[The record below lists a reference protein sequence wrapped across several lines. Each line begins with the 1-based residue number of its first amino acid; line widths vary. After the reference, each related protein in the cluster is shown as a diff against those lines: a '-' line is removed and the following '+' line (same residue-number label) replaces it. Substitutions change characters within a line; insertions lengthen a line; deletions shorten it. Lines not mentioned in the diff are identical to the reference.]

1 MRKKTPITSRKKT
14 SFSQSIIL
22 LLSIVAGIIVIVI
35 TWNKYFDNPS
45 ETNTPQPTPTHVS
58 EPVSDI
64 PTPTNVPEPTPTN
77 VPEPT
82 PTNVPEPTNTP
93 EPTPTK
99 VPEPTN
105 IPTVPGTIDVSGL
118 SNEKKGW
125 WYTPGGS
132 PGTPATIPSSISTL
146 MNKYDG
152 VWQGNTESKKIYIT
166 MDVGYEYNNNTTKIL
181 DIAKNKN
188 FKINFFITGTILKDN
203 NLKNLAVRM
212 KDEGHLVG
220 NHSYNHPSFPV
231 LLSEKGVQSVIDE
244 MKTVSDAYFSLTGSK
259 IAPFMR
265 PPMGEYSEATTYI
278 MQQLGYKSVF
288 WSFAYRDWLTADQPD
303 EAYALKFISD
313 NLHNGSV
320 LLLHT
325 VSNTNVKILPD
336 LIDIIRE
343 RGYEISLLSE
353 MD

>member
-1 MRKKTPITSRKKT
+1 MKKKSPSASTKKT
-14 SFSQSIIL
+14 SLPLMTAL
-22 LLSIVAGIIVIVI
+22 LLTITAGIIIIVI
-35 TWNKYFDNPS
+35 TWNKYFENPAETNTPTNMPDPTTTNVS
-45 ETNTPQPTPTHVS
+45 EPATTNTPVPTQPLPTNTSRPTPTNTPQPTPT
-58 EPVSDI
+58 ETPK
-64 PTPTNVPEPTPTN
+64 PTPTTTPGTTEPTPIN
-77 VPEPT
+77 
-82 PTNVPEPTNTP
+82 
-93 EPTPTK
+93 
-99 VPEPTN
+99 
-105 IPTVPGTIDVSGL
+105 VSGL

-132 PGTPATIPSSISTL
+132 PGTPATIPPSISTL

-152 VWQGNTESKKIYIT
+152 IWQGNTESKKIYIT

-181 DIAKNKN
+181 DIAKEKN
-188 FKINFFITGTILKDN
+188 IKINFFITGTILKDN
-203 NLKNLAVRM
+203 NLKQLTVRM

-231 LLSEKGVQSVIDE
+231 LLSEKGVQAVIDE
-244 MKTVSDAYFSLTGSK
+244 MKSVADAYLSLTGVE

-288 WSFAYRDWLTADQPD
+288 WSFAYRDWLTADQPNESD
-303 EAYALKFISD
+303 ALKRIVD
-313 NLHNGSV
+313 NLHNGSI

-325 VSNTNVKILPD
+325 VSNTNVNILPD

-353 MD
+353 MG